1 MKGTATILTAII
13 LIVASYFIGRTT
25 CKNRVIYETGVQ
37 IDTVIIRDTIREA
50 YPVEKVRYIDRV
62 ETETLYLPGDTVK
75 VAVEVPIERKIY
87 ETPDYKAEIEGFRP
101 SLVSMEL
108 YRQTQA
114 ITQIRTVAVPDRKR
128 WGVGIQAGY
137 GVGLQNGQVKTFPYI
152 GVGVSYD
159 IIRF

>member
-1 MKGTATILTAII
+1 LYDTIRDTVLVPKIKYIA
-13 LIVASYFIGRTT
+13 R
-25 CKNRVIYETGVQ
+25 
-37 IDTVIIRDTIREA
+37 IDTVLL
-50 YPVEKVRYIDRV
+50 RV
-62 ETETLYLPGDTVK
+62 PGDTIQVE
-75 VAVEVPIERKIY
+75 VEVPIERKTY
-87 ETPDYKAEIEGFRP
+87 QTEDYKAEIEGFRP

-137 GVGLQNGQVKTFPYI
+137 GVGLQGGQVKTFPYI

-159 IIRF
+159 IIRW